1 MSRKNS
7 LQIAE
12 WQRFGE
18 NEIFG
23 VIESKEKAKK
33 AFAELMDFA
42 HGEKNAEF
50 IGFVNS
56 HTLKAKNFVGL
67 IQTKSGFVLE
77 ILPKIF
83 DREKD
88 DKFKDKEEEKKSKD
102 LLIKMLKTLKNSPFK
117 HTQMANLQV
126 KKNFPLLEIFANM
139 FLDELDII
147 IKSGIKN
154 NYIAISQNRHLLK
167 GKLLFNEHL
176 KQNLIHKERFF
187 TNSDEFIADIP
198 ENRIIVSALNLL
210 FGLNFGVKTKARLTN
225 AKFVFSDICESK
237 NLSTDFAKCQNSR
250 HFSRYNLALLW
261 CKIFLKNESFT
272 QYSGSDK
279 AFALL
284 FDMNL
289 LFESFVGHCFKK
301 FSGKKWTIETQSFSK
316 YLLYDENKRDL
327 FKMRPDILA
336 IKGENTIILDTK
348 WKIIKNIKDDI
359 SQGDLYQM
367 FAYVKKFD
375 SERNFLIYPKIGEKE
390 NSYYTYKADNGKY
403 KLQILFFKF
412 FDKNGKF
419 LDENSMKEQIEKILA
434 VKND

>member
-1 MSRKNS
+1 MNS

-18 NEIFG
+18 NEISG
-23 VIESKEKAKK
+23 VIGSEKAKK
-33 AFAELMDFA
+33 AFAELVDFA
-42 HGEKNAEF
+42 HGYGNDKF

-83 DREKD
+83 EKD
-88 DKFKDKEEEKKSKD
+88 DEFDSKKSRD
-102 LLIKMLKTLKNSPFK
+102 LLFKMLKTLKNSPFK
-117 HTQMANLQV
+117 RTQMANL
-126 KKNFPLLEIFANM
+126 KAKNFPLLEIFAIM

-154 NYIAISQNRHLLK
+154 NYVEISQNRHFLK

-176 KQNLIHKERFF
+176 KANLIHKERFY
-187 TNSDEFIADIP
+187 TNADEFIANIP

-210 FGLNFGVKTKARLTN
+210 FKFGFSAKTTARLAN
-225 AKFVFSDICESK
+225 AKFVFSDILESK
-237 NLSTDFAKCQNSR
+237 NLSADFSKCQSSR
-250 HFSRYNLALLW
+250 HFSRYEIALAW

-289 LFESFVGHCFKK
+289 LFESFVADYFKK
-301 FSGKKWTIETQSFSK
+301 HSEFEIKTQNSSK
-316 YLLYDENKRDL
+316 YLLADNGGENL

-348 WKIIKNIKDDI
+348 WKIIKSIKDDI
-359 SQGDLYQM
+359 SQSDLYQI
-367 FAYVKKFD
+367 FAYAEKYKSQKNV
-375 SERNFLIYPKIGEKE
+375 LIYPKIGKKDDLK
-390 NSYYTYKADNGKY
+390 YFYKANK
-403 KLQILFFKF
+403 KELQILFFEIF
-412 FDKNGKF
+412 
-419 LDENSMKEQIEKILA
+419 DENAINSQIQKILNTE
-434 VKND
+434 KM

>member
-1 MSRKNS
+1 MNN
-7 LQIAE
+7 LQIPE
-12 WQRFGE
+12 WGRIYK
-18 NEIFG
+18 NEIG
-23 VIESKEKAKK
+23 EKA
-33 AFAELMDFA
+33 FTELVDFA
-42 HGEKNAEF
+42 HGEKNDKF

-67 IQTKSGFVLE
+67 IQTKSGFCLE

-154 NYIAISQNRHLLK
+154 NYVAISENRYFLK

-176 KQNLIHKERFF
+176 KQNLIHKERFY
-187 TNSDEFIADIP
+187 TNADEFIADIP
-198 ENRIIVSALNLL
+198 ENRIIVSTLNLL
-210 FGLNFGVKTKARLTN
+210 FGLNFCVKTKARLTN
-225 AKFVFSDICESK
+225 AKFVFSDISESK
-237 NLSTDFAKCQNSR
+237 NLDSDFVKCKNSR
-250 HFSRYNLALLW
+250 YFSRYEVVLAW
-261 CKIFLKNESFT
+261 CRVFLKKESFT

-289 LFESFVGHCFKK
+289 LFESLVGHCFKK
-301 FSGKKWTIETQSFSK
+301 FNAEWDIKLQNRQK
-316 YLLYDENKRDL
+316 YLLCDDDKQNL
-327 FKMRPDILA
+327 FQMKPDIWA
-336 IKGENTIILDTK
+336 MKGSDKNVILDTK
-348 WKIIKNIKDDI
+348 WKIIKDIKKDI
-359 SQGDLYQM
+359 SQSDLYQI
-367 FAYVKKFD
+367 FAYTEKYKSQKNV
-375 SERNFLIYPKIGEKE
+375 LIYPKIGGFNNKTK
-390 NSYYTYKADNGKY
+390 YLYKANNK
-403 KLQILFFKF
+403 KLEIYF
-412 FDKNGKF
+412 FDLFDKEK
-419 LDENSMKEQIEKILA
+419 MKEQISELLS
-434 VKND
+434 V